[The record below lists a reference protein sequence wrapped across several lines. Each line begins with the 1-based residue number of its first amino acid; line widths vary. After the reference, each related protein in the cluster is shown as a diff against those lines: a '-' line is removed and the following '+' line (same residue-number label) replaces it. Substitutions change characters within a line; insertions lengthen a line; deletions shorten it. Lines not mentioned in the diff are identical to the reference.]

1 MPYTSGLM
9 FYHSFL
15 DSLQYNIKYIRC
27 PGHVVL
33 ALSWDHIMFSR
44 MIIKA
49 MMHCVKCAV
58 LKTFVQLTENL
69 LITLINVLAS

>member
-1 MPYTSGLM
+1 
-9 FYHSFL
+9 
-15 DSLQYNIKYIRC
+15 
-27 PGHVVL
+27 
-33 ALSWDHIMFSR
+33 MFSR